1 MSAPAAVKKN
11 PLPWLILPL
20 VVLAGLIAIL
30 VFTRPLDELTA
41 SAPPVEQLSVE
52 STRLTPGLISLAVR
66 ADGSGPIHIA
76 QVQVDGA
83 YWRFSQDPEG
93 PIGRLG
99 KVRIDI
105 PYPWVDGE
113 AHHITLLTGTGAIF

>member
-41 SAPPVEQLSVE
+41 SAELYFPEELPHLMREAI
-52 STRLTPGLISLAVR
+52 RLR
-66 ADGSGPIHIA
+66 
-76 QVQVDGA
+76 
-83 YWRFSQDPEG
+83 
-93 PIGRLG
+93 GR
-99 KVRIDI
+99 
-105 PYPWVDGE
+105 
-113 AHHITLLTGTGAIF
+113 